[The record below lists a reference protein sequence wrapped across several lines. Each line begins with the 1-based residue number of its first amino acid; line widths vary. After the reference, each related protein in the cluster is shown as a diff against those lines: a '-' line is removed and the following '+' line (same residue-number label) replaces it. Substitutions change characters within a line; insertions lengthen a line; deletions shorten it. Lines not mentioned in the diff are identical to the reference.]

1 MQFIKVHAIQP
12 YTCNSLL
19 WILYEILVLGFMCNS
34 SEHSIQIEYQINLT
48 DSWRDWYKRA
58 TLATCSYISPCTP
71 KYSKRKRVNWV
82 YSRQTFHSKNIKPL
96 NIVPP
101 KMSISKNIK
110 PLNIVPPKMSIT
122 KLSVLSS
129 NFYCKNIKPLNFVP
143 PKILLTKLTVLSWAY
158 LFQWKPNNLY
168 VYECMDTGKT

>member
-129 NFYCKNIKPLNFVP
+129 NFYCKNIKPWILYH
-143 PKILLTKLTVLSWAY
+143 PKY
-158 LFQWKPNNLY
+158 Y
-168 VYECMDTGKT
+168 